1 MSAHGSNAGV
11 VDPTMIVIWRL
22 GSPLERLRSDNGG
35 AIVPVDAGWL
45 KAG

>member
-1 MSAHGSNAGV
+1 
-11 VDPTMIVIWRL
+11 MIVIWRL
-22 GSPLERLRSDNGG
+22 GSTLERLLSDNGG